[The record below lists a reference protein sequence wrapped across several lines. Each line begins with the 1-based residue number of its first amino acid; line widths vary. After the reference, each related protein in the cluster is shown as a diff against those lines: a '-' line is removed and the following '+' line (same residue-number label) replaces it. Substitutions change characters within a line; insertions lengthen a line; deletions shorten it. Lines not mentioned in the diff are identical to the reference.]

1 MSWLM
6 DRFDPENMSIDVGE
20 GKHISV
26 TEHFVKYIFDLPSK
40 GRDPPPVMDDT
51 RKKLLMS
58 VIACLLP
65 DEPSP
70 KGVKV
75 NPTRAAK
82 MIEMYTNTGW
92 PNLDEDL
99 CIRIFFHGAEQQL
112 PNPQIHIATSELS
125 MHYGVGTKKA
135 IAGYNWCKTVHENT
149 REAGHKWKLA
159 RQFGITKP
167 AI

>member
-99 CIRIFFHGAEQQL
+99 CIKIFFMVLNSNFLTPKYILLHQNCRCAMVSGQ
-112 PNPQIHIATSELS
+112 
-125 MHYGVGTKKA
+125 KK
-135 IAGYNWCKTVHENT
+135 
-149 REAGHKWKLA
+149 R
-159 RQFGITKP
+159 
-167 AI
+167 